1 MDRNKLSKALI
12 IAGGFVE
19 LIIAILHFIW
29 PSYLMQLPD
38 FENIT
43 TSIKD
48 FIILASL
55 AIGLC
60 LTVFACLSFYFSK
73 RIGHRDKSALIFSL
87 SQVILWTF
95 RLIFE
100 LLYPVRLP
108 LYSIENPSNIIIIGV
123 IIIISVYLIPVLL
136 IRGTINKVNS

>member
-12 IAGGFVE
+12 IAGGFIE
-19 LIIAILHFIW
+19 LIVAILHFIW
-29 PSYLMQLPD
+29 PSCLMQLRD

-43 TSIKD
+43 ISIKD

-60 LTVFACLSFYFSK
+60 LAVFAYLSFYFSK
-73 RIGHRDKSALIFSL
+73 RIVHGDKSAIIFSL
-87 SQVILWTF
+87 SQVFLWIF

-108 LYSIENPSNIIIIGV
+108 LYSIENPSNIIIIG
-123 IIIISVYLIPVLL
+123 IIIIILVYLIPVFL
-136 IRGTINKVNS
+136 IRRKINKV